1 MIKALPEDVE
11 DPGSNLVC
19 LIQTRNLKPCL
30 SEPQQVV
37 HLLVQE
43 ANPSCIKGY
52 FFFIFFFVQN
62 KTMPIVTIW
71 IDSSL
76 AFRRQL

>member
-11 DPGSNLVC
+11 DPGSNLIC
-19 LIQTRNLKPCL
+19 LIQIRNLNPCL

-43 ANPSCIKGY
+43 ANPSCIKG
-52 FFFIFFFVQN
+52 
-62 KTMPIVTIW
+62 
-71 IDSSL
+71 
-76 AFRRQL
+76 